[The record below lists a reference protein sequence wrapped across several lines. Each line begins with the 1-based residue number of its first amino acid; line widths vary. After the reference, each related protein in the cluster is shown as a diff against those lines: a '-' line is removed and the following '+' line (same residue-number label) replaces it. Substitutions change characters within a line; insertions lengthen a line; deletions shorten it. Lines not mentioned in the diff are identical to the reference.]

1 MDKNSIQKKAVEIIR
16 EHLDTKYQIL
26 LFGSWAKHEA
36 QETSDIDIGILGH
49 EKVSAD
55 VMAKIRA
62 QIDALPTLRSLDVV
76 DLYTKER
83 VFQENVLQYA
93 QRIA

>member
-26 LFGSWAKHEA
+26 LFGSWAKHDA
-36 QETSDIDIGILGH
+36 QETSDIDICILCH